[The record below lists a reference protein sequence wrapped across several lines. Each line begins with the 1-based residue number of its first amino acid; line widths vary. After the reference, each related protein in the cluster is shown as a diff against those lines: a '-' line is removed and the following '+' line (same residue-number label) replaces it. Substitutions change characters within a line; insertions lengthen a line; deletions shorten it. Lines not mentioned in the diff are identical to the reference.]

1 MTPLPKLSHVEMSP
15 RIKALVDT
23 AKSLYQTRLA
33 YFAQTH
39 KPPAYVCAAP
49 GRVNLIGEHV
59 DYQNGF
65 VLPFALDDYAT
76 VVYGTGFLHTGKSS
90 AKTMV
95 RIRLC
100 SDMADVPEMI
110 EERRWSGN
118 DIRPPTKDDE
128 RHWVNYIVGVIIQ
141 YMPDIPQEGC
151 VLDLAMAYS
160 SNVPLGSGLSSS
172 AALEVG
178 TWYITTT
185 LLLFIGFVSG
195 CLRRLVV
202 SFSHTGSSLKLLLS
216 SLVHSHGDFCR
227 MLFARRHGLF
237 ERQGQ

>member
-1 MTPLPKLSHVEMSP
+1 MTPIPKLAQVDLSP
-15 RIKALVDT
+15 KIRELVNT

-39 KPPAYVCAAP
+39 KPPAYVCIAP

-59 DYQNGF
+59 DYQDGF
-65 VLPFALDDYAT
+65 VLPFALDDYVT

-100 SDMADVPEMI
+100 SDQADVPEMI
-110 EERRWSGN
+110 EERRWSGDN
-118 DIRPPTKDDE
+118 ICPPTAEDE
-128 RHWVNYIVGVIIQ
+128 RSWVNYVVGVIVQ

-151 VLDLAMAYS
+151 VLDLVMSYS

-178 TWYITTT
+178 TYECCVTICMHCRAMLRYSIPVEFLTVSCLFVALLTT
-185 LLLFIGFVSG
+185 FNY
-195 CLRRLVV
+195 C
-202 SFSHTGSSLKLLLS
+202 
-216 SLVHSHGDFCR
+216 SHGYLCR
-227 MLFARRHGLF
+227 VLFARRDGLF
-237 ERQGQ
+237 KR

>member
-15 RIKALVDT
+15 RIQALVDT

-128 RHWVNYIVGVIIQ
+128 RNWVNYIVGVIIE

-178 TWYITTT
+178 TWY
-185 LLLFIGFVSG
+185 LLPPCSSFIGFFFWLLSF
-195 CLRRLVV
+195 CCVV
-202 SFSHTGSSLKLLLS
+202 SFSHTGYS
-216 SLVHSHGDFCR
+216 
-227 MLFARRHGLF
+227 FAR
-237 ERQGQ
+237 